1 MMIGMNA
8 GKDGLDEDTR
18 RLLYAWLSFAVA
30 SLMFAGIFAFM
41 IVTARTPFVHSLLPR
56 PDYIRVA
63 LVGHVTLSFIIW
75 FLAFEGLLWTLT
87 STILLNTIPF
97 NRTLG
102 WGGLLLSVAGAL
114 LVIIAAASGIGNP
127 QFINY
132 IPVLTHPLFYTG
144 LLLLASGIILTLIN
158 TFLTIGRAW
167 QEKSYEGRLPL
178 LTFGMMISGAAGLS
192 AIACFGLSYYSQI
205 MAPSEKTPVNLEML
219 FWGGGHVLQFTNT
232 ITMVTV
238 WLFLTNLVFK
248 KFPMRDGYSKGL
260 YLLYLTF
267 ILPAPFIYIFFDT
280 SSTEYVRFFTGI
292 MEYGL
297 GPSTAIFSLAILAII
312 ASKRFKDLPWN
323 MPEFSSLVISM
334 ILFGLGGLISYKIYG
349 YNTKI
354 PSHYHGVIGGV
365 TLAFMGLTNHLL
377 FLLKRETYSRRL
389 AAIQPYIYGTGQA
402 LFVLGLYWAGA
413 HGVARKT
420 FGAAQH
426 LDNAAKMAGMI
437 LVGIGGGIAI
447 LGGIL
452 FIVNALAS
460 LLRNKRYSQT

>member
-1 MMIGMNA
+1 MIGRTD
-8 GKDGLDEDTR
+8 KDGLGEDTR

-41 IVTARTPFVHSLLPR
+41 IVAARTPFVHNLLPR

-63 LVGHVTLSFIIW
+63 LVGHVTLSFSIW
-75 FLAFEGLLWTLT
+75 FLAFEGLLWTWT
-87 STILLNTIPF
+87 STRLLNTAPF
-97 NRTLG
+97 DKRSA
-102 WGGLLLSVAGAL
+102 WGGLLLSAAGAL
-114 LVIIAAASGIGNP
+114 LVIIAAASGTGDP

-132 IPVLTHPLFYTG
+132 IPVLTHPLFYAG
-144 LLLLASGIILTLIN
+144 LLLLASGMIITLIH
-158 TFLTIGRAW
+158 TFFTIRKAW
-167 QEKSYEGRLPL
+167 QEKRYEGRFPL
-178 LTFGMMISGAAGLS
+178 LTFGMAISGTAALS
-192 AIACFGLSYYSQI
+192 AAACFGLSYYFQV
-205 MAPSEKTPVNLEML
+205 MAPSQKIPVNLELL

-238 WLFLTNLVFK
+238 WLFLTSLVFN
-248 KFPMRDGYSKGL
+248 KFPMKDGYAKGL
-260 YLLYLTF
+260 YLLYLF
-267 ILPAPFIYIFFDT
+267 FFLPAPFIYLFLDA
-280 SSTEYVRFFTGI
+280 SSPEYVRFFTGI

-297 GPSTAIFSLAILAII
+297 GPSTAIFSIAILALI

-334 ILFGLGGLISYKIYG
+334 ILFGLGGLISFKIYG

-354 PSHYHGVIGGV
+354 PSHYHGAIGGI

-377 FLLKRETYSRRL
+377 SVLERETYSRRL

-420 FGAAQH
+420 FGAAQQ
-426 LDNAAKMAGMI
+426 LDNAAKMAGMVI
-437 LVGIGGGIAI
+437 VGIGGGIAI

-452 FIVNALAS
+452 FIVNSLAS
-460 LLRNKRYSQT
+460 LFRNKRS